1 MTENITIINVQD
13 FIASIEKLVDEKGI
27 DHIDAVMYFCE
38 KNGLEVETAA
48 DMIKSNTKLKA
59 KVKIDAESL
68 GYLPKSAKLPI

>member
-1 MTENITIINVQD
+1 MTENIAIINIQD
-13 FIASIEKLVDEKGI
+13 FIASVEKLVDEKGI
-27 DHIDAVMYFCE
+27 DYIDAVMYFCE

-59 KVKIDAESL
+59 KLKVDAEML